1 MRAKELL
8 PEDFLFE
15 STILL
20 LLFFGNMAEIFIDFS
35 SIFCVEFSDTK
46 KLYFLSSCMKEVF
59 SF

>member
-15 STILL
+15 STM
-20 LLFFGNMAEIFIDFS
+20 LLFFGKIAEMFIIFS
-35 SIFCVEFSDTK
+35 SIFWVEFSDTK
-46 KLYFLSSCMKEVF
+46 KLYFLSSCIKELF